1 MTQQYDSLAAAFD
14 AVAHGRFPVADGA
27 MSVVPIDDVTGF
39 AGVYSFTGH
48 AVMSTSLTH
57 DELVSLGADGYGMS
71 NAPHVLTAIAGPA
84 GMVGVLDNLTVRR
97 GLGGAARSLRETD
110 AHDDH
115 GRVRYARMTRR
126 DVRVFAN
133 DVGLVTL
140 GRGIAGRLEL
150 GLETLGD
157 ESGRGRGAG
166 ASLLEEALRLVGAD
180 EIVWASCAPG
190 NARSL
195 RALLGAGFELVGS
208 EVIISRDGPVF

>member
-1 MTQQYDSLAAAFD
+1 MAQQYESLAAVFEAIAD
-14 AVAHGRFPVADGA
+14 GRYPVGDGA

-48 AVMSTSLTH
+48 AVMSTTLSH
-57 DELVSLGADGYGMS
+57 DELVALGSDGYGMS
-71 NAPHVLTAIAGPA
+71 NAPHVLTAIAGPT

-97 GLGGAARSLRETD
+97 GLGGGAASLSETD

-115 GRVRYARMTRR
+115 HRVRYARMTRR
-126 DVRVFAN
+126 EVRVYAN

-150 GLETLGD
+150 GVETLGD

-166 ASLLEEALRLVGAD
+166 ASLLEESLRLVGAD

-208 EVIISRDGPVF
+208 EVLISRDGPVF